1 MLQNYYKLVIKRFKE
16 KNKNFIN
23 SNKQKT
29 AKWWSQI
36 DKWRE
41 KKSLNFINSKETI
54 KPQHAVQRL
63 YELTKDQD
71 TFITT
76 EVGSIKCG
84 LLNTINLIN
93 LIDG

>member
-1 MLQNYYKLVIKRFKE
+1 MER
-16 KNKNFIN
+16 
-23 SNKQKT
+23 
-29 AKWWSQI
+29 
-36 DKWRE
+36 

-76 EVGSIKCG
+76 EVGQHQMGCST
-84 LLNTINLIN
+84 LQV
-93 LIDG
+93 